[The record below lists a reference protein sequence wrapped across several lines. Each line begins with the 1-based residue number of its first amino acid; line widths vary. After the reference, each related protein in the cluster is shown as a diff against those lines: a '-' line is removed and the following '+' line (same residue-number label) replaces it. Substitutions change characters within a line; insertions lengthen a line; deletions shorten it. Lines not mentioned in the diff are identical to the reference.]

1 MSQQWRRDGRDQYKH
16 YLQIPTRWMDN
27 DLYVH
32 VNNVNYYS
40 FFDTVIG
47 RYLIEAAGFDIAE
60 DPVVG
65 FAVES
70 SCSYFKPLSFPQA
83 VDAGLRVAHLGRT
96 SVRYEVGL
104 FRENDDD
111 PVAAGYFV
119 HVFVNR
125 STDDPCEIPPNIREA
140 LEAIRSHERQTSR
153 LEHPG

>member
-47 RYLIEAAGFDIAE
+47 RYLIEAAGFDIAK

-83 VDAGLRVAHLGRT
+83 VDAGLRVAHLGHT
-96 SVRYEVGL
+96 SARY
-104 FRENDDD
+104 
-111 PVAAGYFV
+111 
-119 HVFVNR
+119 
-125 STDDPCEIPPNIREA
+125 
-140 LEAIRSHERQTSR
+140 
-153 LEHPG
+153 